1 MTIDS
6 ELAHLIKMSNQIA
19 ANANPYGGEE
29 KTAEAVASH
38 IERFW
43 APSMREKL
51 TDYCVSDGE
60 ELNSIVVQ
68 ALNLLSAAS

>member
-1 MTIDS
+1 MNDS
-6 ELAHLIKMSNQIA
+6 ELAHLIKMANQIA

-29 KTAEAVASH
+29 RTAEAVASH

-51 TDYCVSDGE
+51 TDYAKSDGE
-60 ELNSIVVQ
+60 ELDQAVSS
-68 ALNLLSAAS
+68 ALNSLGADG

>member
-1 MTIDS
+1 MTDS
-6 ELAHLIKMSNQIA
+6 ELAHLIKMANQIA

-29 KTAEAVASH
+29 KTAEAVAAH

-51 TDYCVSDGE
+51 TDYAKSDGE
-60 ELNSIVVQ
+60 ELDQAVSS
-68 ALNLLSAAS
+68 ALNILGADG

>member
-6 ELAHLIKMSNQIA
+6 ELAHLIKMANQIA

-51 TDYCVSDGE
+51 ADYAISSGE
-60 ELNSIVVQ
+60 ELNGSVVR
-68 ALNLLSAAS
+68 ALDLLSADN